1 MAQETPQDDVRF
13 EWLDGPDSQG
23 PRPAT
28 REEWDHI
35 DEILAARGWMS
46 LNRQM
51 TRVLVAK
58 REDTIVGFHV
68 LQLIPH
74 TEPLYVDPGERG
86 TELAAN
92 LADGMVKYLTDVKAR
107 GWMVLAGNP
116 HTEKLCKER
125 GMVKVAN
132 AVYVT
137 K

>member
-1 MAQETPQDDVRF
+1 MSDNTENPITF
-13 EWLDGPDSQG
+13 EWLDGPESG
-23 PRPAT
+23 GARPAT
-28 REEWDHI
+28 QAEWDAI
-35 DEILAARGWMS
+35 DEVCASRGWMS

-58 REDTIVGFHV
+58 RGDDIVGFHV

-74 TEPLYVDPGERG
+74 TEPLYVDPKERG
-86 TELAAN
+86 TELAAD

-107 GWMVLAGNP
+107 GWMVLAGNA